1 MSCNPMFPP
10 DINLSC
16 IIALAIKTREG
27 LSLPITKE
35 WMWVAGCLMEK
46 FSPPDLPPTS
56 EVQAFDE
63 LSIESLTVEIEELA
77 MTVKQN
83 LDTAGIVP
91 LGINWAILLPLA
103 LKLLEM
109 LLKKQ
114 LNPTPAPA
122 PAPATIPMTKPK
134 P

>member
-1 MSCNPMFPP
+1 MACESQFPA

-27 LSLPITKE
+27 ISLPIIKE
-35 WMWVAGCLMEK
+35 WLWTCGALMEK

>member
-1 MSCNPMFPP
+1 MFPP

-56 EVQAFDE
+56 EVLALGE
-63 LSIESLTVEIEELA
+63 LSLESLTVEIEEVA
-77 MTVKQN
+77 MTVKQSQ
-83 LDTAGIVP
+83 DTNGIVP
-91 LGINWAILLPLA
+91 LGFNWAILLPLA
-103 LKLLEM
+103 LKIIEM
-109 LLKKQ
+109 LLNKQ
-114 LNPTPAPA
+114 LNPAPAPTPAPA
-122 PAPATIPMTKPK
+122 PVPSPTKPK

>member
-1 MSCNPMFPP
+1 
-10 DINLSC
+10 
-16 IIALAIKTREG
+16 
-27 LSLPITKE
+27 
-35 WMWVAGCLMEK
+35 
-46 FSPPDLPPTS
+46 
-56 EVQAFDE
+56 
-63 LSIESLTVEIEELA
+63 LTVEIEELA